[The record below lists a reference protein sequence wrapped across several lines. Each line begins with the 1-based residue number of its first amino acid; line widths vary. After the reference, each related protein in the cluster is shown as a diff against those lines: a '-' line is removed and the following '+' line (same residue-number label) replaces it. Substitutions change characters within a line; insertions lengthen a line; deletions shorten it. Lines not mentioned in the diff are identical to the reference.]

1 MTWWITGGITRQIAG
16 QITGWINDDANE
28 KNMHLFLK
36 KGKKMRT
43 KKSCIFLKKT
53 LSQGKVASPMPWSD
67 DASQLFFNQTD
78 LYMGDVLVLLRN
90 LKTFPLC
97 PWKIRRRL
105 LLCFCWFCPV
115 PTASCLSEWK
125 IGKVGVGCEKN
136 YTHINLMDQKQM
148 VWKDNNV
155 LK

>member
-1 MTWWITGGITRQIAG
+1 MDKWF
-16 QITGWINDDANE
+16 E
-28 KNMHLFLK
+28 KKKLRLFKK

-43 KKSCIFLKKT
+43 KKSCIFFKKKPIPRRR
-53 LSQGKVASPMPWSD
+53 SQSNAMVQSCKSP
-67 DASQLFFNQTD
+67 FFSNQTD

-105 LLCFCWFCPV
+105 LLCFCWLCPV

>member
-1 MTWWITGGITRQIAG
+1 
-16 QITGWINDDANE
+16 
-28 KNMHLFLK
+28 
-36 KGKKMRT
+36 MRT
-43 KKSCIFLKKT
+43 KKNCVFLKKKEKRCERKKVASFLKKN
-53 LSQGKVASPMPWSD
+53 LSQGEVASLMPWSNH
-67 DASQLFFNQTD
+67 ASHLFFSNQTD

-105 LLCFCWFCPV
+105 LLCFCWLCPV

>member
-1 MTWWITGGITRQIAG
+1 M
-16 QITGWINDDANE
+16 
-28 KNMHLFLK
+28 M
-36 KGKKMRT
+36 MRT
-43 KKSCIFLKKT
+43 KKICVFLKKRKKDVNEKKLHLFKKN
-53 LSQGKVASPMPWSD
+53 LSQGKVASPMPWSN